1 MATEESYLTREGE
14 DALRR
19 ELRQLVET
27 RRPALARKLKD
38 AVAQGDLKENA
49 DYHDA
54 KEQLGFV
61 EGRVQHIESVLM
73 NAIIVD
79 NAGPSDV
86 VRVGSTVV
94 IQEVGSGEDEEYK
107 IVGSAEANP
116 RERKISQKSPIGS
129 ALLGKKIGKRVA
141 VTTPDGEIKFKI
153 VEIR

>member
-1 MATEESYLTREGE
+1 MASEESYLTRDGE
-14 DALRR
+14 AALRR
-19 ELRQLVET
+19 ELKQLVET

-61 EGRVQHIESVLM
+61 EGRVQHIESVLRK
-73 NAIIVD
+73 AIIVD
-79 NAGPSDV
+79 DAGASDE

-94 IQEVGSGEDEEYK
+94 IQEVGTDENEVYR

-116 RERKISQKSPIGS
+116 RQRKISQKSPIGS
-129 ALLGKKIGKRVA
+129 ALLGKQVGKKVS
-141 VTTPDGEIKFKI
+141 VTTPDGVIKFKI

>member
-1 MATEESYLTREGE
+1 MASEESYLTRDGE
-14 DALRR
+14 AALRR
-19 ELRQLVET
+19 ELKQLVET

-61 EGRVQHIESVLM
+61 EGRVQHIESVLRK
-73 NAIIVD
+73 AIIVD
-79 NAGPSDV
+79 DAGASDE

-94 IQEVGSGEDEEYK
+94 IQEVGTDENEEYR

-116 RERKISQKSPIGS
+116 RQRKISQKSPIGS
-129 ALLGKKIGKRVA
+129 ALLGKQVGKKVS
-141 VTTPDGEIKFKI
+141 VTTPDGEIRFKI

>member
-1 MATEESYLTREGE
+1 MAAEESYLTREGE
-14 DALRR
+14 AALRS
-19 ELRQLVET
+19 ELKQLVET

-79 NAGPSDV
+79 HAGASDE

-94 IQEVGSGEDEEYK
+94 IQEIGTGENEEYR

-116 RERKISQKSPIGS
+116 RQRKISQKSPIGS
-129 ALLGKKIGKRVA
+129 ALLGKQVGKKVS

>member
-1 MATEESYLTREGE
+1 MASEESYLTRDGE
-14 DALRR
+14 AALRR
-19 ELRQLVET
+19 ELKQLVET

-61 EGRVQHIESVLM
+61 EGRVQHIESVLRK
-73 NAIIVD
+73 AIIVD
-79 NAGPSDV
+79 DAGVSDE

-94 IQEVGSGEDEEYK
+94 IQEVGTDENEEYR

-116 RERKISQKSPIGS
+116 RQRKISQKSPIGS
-129 ALLGKKIGKRVA
+129 ALLGKQVGKKVS
-141 VTTPDGEIKFKI
+141 VTTPDGEIRFKI